1 MGTPNDEVLHGH
13 PLDGR
18 GLHVYGAFSVENS
31 CWIKEL
37 EAINSVHSQ
46 YSPDAWKGV
55 KHFILCFHDSTFE
68 CVARGFKV
76 EKWKA
81 SLPSMLAEVCRR
93 LTQ

>member
-18 GLHVYGAFSVENS
+18 GLHFYGAFSVENS
-31 CWIKEL
+31 DWIKEL
-37 EAINSVHSQ
+37 EAINSVHTH
-46 YSPDAWKGV
+46 YNPEAWKNL

-68 CVARGFKV
+68 CVAEGFKV
-76 EKWKA
+76 ERWKA
-81 SLPSMLAEVCRR
+81 TLPSMLAEVCKR